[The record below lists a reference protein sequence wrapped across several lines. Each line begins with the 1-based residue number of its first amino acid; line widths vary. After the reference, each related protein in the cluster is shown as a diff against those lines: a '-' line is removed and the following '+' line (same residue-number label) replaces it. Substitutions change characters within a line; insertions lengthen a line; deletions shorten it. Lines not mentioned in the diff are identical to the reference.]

1 MLVSIIIACYNH
13 DQYVAQAIESALNQ
27 AYPTKEVIVVD
38 DGSTDRS
45 AVVIASYGNAI
56 EPIFS
61 SHAGQ
66 CSACNAGFAR
76 SRGDIVIFLD
86 SDDYFLPGAV
96 ESLAEPFKANRTV
109 VRSQGYLTCIDTHG
123 VPSGARIPRRLSPSG
138 DYREATLQRGPGA
151 CRHPYTSGN
160 AWARWFLER
169 VMPLPEREELAV
181 DACLVAVSS
190 LLGLTASIDA
200 PVAAYRIHD
209 RNIGPYGE
217 TFDRQSLRRRMNR
230 AHFTQD
236 YLASWA
242 GQLGYQV
249 RLDAWR
255 ARGDSWRYRVL
266 EYSLSS
272 MEGSPQRIAFKE
284 FVLSPF
290 STSHNRRPKA
300 LLISALLA
308 LLWILP
314 RKPALALSRLLL
326 RLPRAPSAAHE
337 SIGEQRK
344 QKRTV
349 RSTQR

>member
-27 AYPTKEVIVVD
+27 TYPTKEIIVVD

-45 AVVIASYGNAI
+45 AAIIASYGNAI
-56 EPIFS
+56 VSIFR
-61 SHAGQ
+61 SHVGQ

-86 SDDYFLPGAV
+86 SDDYFLQGAV
-96 ESLAEPFKANRTV
+96 ESLAEPFKTNRTV
-109 VRSQGYLTCIDTHG
+109 VRSQGYLMCIDTHG

-138 DYREATLQRGPGA
+138 DYRGATLQRGPGA

-160 AWARWFLER
+160 AWARWFLEK
-169 VMPLPEREELAV
+169 VMPLPEREELAI
-181 DACLVAVSS
+181 DACLAAVSS

-200 PVAAYRIHD
+200 PIAAYRIHD
-209 RNIGPYGE
+209 RNCGPYGE
-217 TFDRQSLRRRMNR
+217 TFNRQSLRRRMNR

-242 GQLGYQV
+242 ERFGYHV

-255 ARGDSWRYRVL
+255 AQGDSWRYGVL
-266 EYSLSS
+266 RYSLSS
-272 MEGSPQRIAFKE
+272 MEGSRQPITFKE

-290 STSHNRRPKA
+290 NTSHNRRPMA
-300 LLISALLA
+300 LITSAMLA
-308 LLWILP
+308 VLWILP
-314 RKPALALSRLLL
+314 RKPALALARLLL
-326 RLPRAPSAAHE
+326 RMPKAAAAAPLPQIE
-337 SIGEQRK
+337 IQ
-344 QKRTV
+344 
-349 RSTQR
+349 

>member
-27 AYPTKEVIVVD
+27 AYPTKEIIVVD

-45 AVVIASYGNAI
+45 AAIIASYGNAI
-56 EPIFS
+56 VSIS
-61 SHAGQ
+61 RSHGGQ

-86 SDDYFLPGAV
+86 SDDYFLQGAV
-96 ESLAEPFKANRTV
+96 ESLAEPFKTNRAV
-109 VRSQGYLTCIDTHG
+109 VRSQGYLVCIDKHG

-160 AWARWFLER
+160 AWARWFLEQI
-169 VMPLPEREELAV
+169 MPLPEREELAI

-190 LLGLTASIDA
+190 LLGMTASIDA
-200 PVAAYRIHD
+200 PIAAYRIHD
-209 RNIGPYGE
+209 RNCGPYGE
-217 TFDRQSLRRRMNR
+217 TFNRHSLQRRMNR
-230 AHFTQD
+230 VHFTQD

-242 GQLGYQV
+242 ERLGYHV

-255 ARGDSWRYRVL
+255 ARGHSWRYGVL
-266 EYSLSS
+266 RYSLSS
-272 MEGSPQRIAFKE
+272 MEGSRQRITFKE

-290 STSHNRRPKA
+290 STSHNRRPMA
-300 LLISALLA
+300 LITSALLA
-308 LLWILP
+308 IIWILP
-314 RKPALALSRLLL
+314 RKPALALARLLL
-326 RLPRAPSAAHE
+326 QLPKAAAGAPVPQIE
-337 SIGEQRK
+337 
-344 QKRTV
+344 
-349 RSTQR
+349 TQ